1 MKLALFLPN
10 WVGDAV
16 MATPALRAL
25 RRHFPEADVLGIM
38 PPVIADVLQGL
49 DLIDR
54 VVLHESRGRRSEHS
68 DRAVIRRLQQERC
81 DLAVLFPNSWRS
93 AWIAW
98 RGNIPR
104 RIGFQRDGRGLLLTD
119 VLAPKSRQI
128 PNPVLDEYLRLAKHL
143 GCSVESVPPELA
155 VTDEEQAALDRFW
168 RRQPPGLRLNGV
180 VCLNAGG
187 AFGPA
192 KNWPRE
198 YFAELSRRIADVLGK
213 TVLIVCGPA
222 EREEAWVIEREAGRR
237 NVLSLA
243 DEPLS
248 IGLTKAAIRECRLL
262 VTTDSGPRH
271 FAQPFRVPVIT
282 LFGPTHIAWSE
293 THYDLAVHLNV
304 SVPCGPC
311 QQRDCPLG
319 HHRCMR
325 ELTVDRVF
333 ASVQRCLAPRSYPL
347 RVA

>member
-1 MKLALFLPN
+1 MKLALFPPN

-16 MATPALRAL
+16 MATSALRAL
-25 RRHFPEADVLGIM
+25 RRQHPDAEVLGVM
-38 PPVIADVLQGL
+38 SPVIADVLDGL
-49 DLIDR
+49 KLFDR
-54 VVLHESRGRRSEHS
+54 IVLHEARGKRPERRGG
-68 DRAVIRRLQQERC
+68 AVIQALRQEQC
-81 DLAVLFPNSWRS
+81 DLGVLFPNSWRS
-93 AWIAW
+93 AWLAW
-98 RGNIPR
+98 RSGIR
-104 RIGFQRDGRGLLLTD
+104 CRVGFGRDGRGLLLTD
-119 VLAPKSRQI
+119 SLQPKSRTI
-128 PNPVLDEYLRLAKHL
+128 PNPVMDEYLRLAAHV
-143 GCSVESVPPELA
+143 GCFVESPTTELA
-155 VTDEEQAALDRFW
+155 VHEQDQAALDRFW
-168 RRQPPGLRLNGV
+168 KRQSPGLRLNGV
-180 VCLNAGG
+180 VCLNTGG

-198 YFAELSRRIADVLGK
+198 YFAELSRRIVDELGK

-222 EREEAWVIEREAGRR
+222 EREEARVIEREAGRR
-237 NVLSLA
+237 EVLSLA

-248 IGLTKAAIRECRLL
+248 IGLTKAAVRESRLL

-311 QQRDCPLG
+311 QQRECALG
-319 HHRCMR
+319 HHRCLR
-325 ELTVDRVF
+325 DLAVERVF
-333 ASVQRCLAPRSYPL
+333 AAVKRSLAVRSRPQ